1 MSLVAII
8 KTTMVT
14 ILKNAF
20 INLNKSIQ
28 NWDIWFS
35 MKPNIS
41 HSKNIIKISR
51 GLNILLLTI

>member
-8 KTTMVT
+8 K
-14 ILKNAF
+14 IAIAAIFKNAF

-28 NWDIWFS
+28 NWEVWFS
-35 MKPNIS
+35 MEPNIS
-41 HSKNIIKISR
+41 HSKNTTRISW